1 MIVVAKT
8 PGLMDI
14 WSLFFWVSLG
24 ITYLVTAITV
34 RIWPLNK
41 MSDNYYS
48 DNADPEEVI
57 KEGLFK
63 NAWNSAMVEY
73 KSTNLNSI
81 HKSNRCVRITRSA
94 SKNYWLTFFNRIL
107 YISSWGR
114 TYGCADLKL
123 GVLVSK

>member
-8 PGLMDI
+8 PGPMDI

-41 MSDNYYS
+41 MSDDYYS

-73 KSTNLNSI
+73 K
-81 HKSNRCVRITRSA
+81 
-94 SKNYWLTFFNRIL
+94 
-107 YISSWGR
+107 
-114 TYGCADLKL
+114 
-123 GVLVSK
+123 